1 MMKKQG
7 RQLNILNGLFLK
19 NTKEQEEKVLS
30 AEIQKSQVDLKDKK
44 ETLPVRQREVE
55 LMLGRNSYSSG
66 LRTYKQ
72 LLEKYLQH
80 SEKYSVDLGE
90 YKKAYLKLNS
100 NLKDFNLLSQKIA
113 DKKQDYNSEMI
124 KYEEVKKKYE
134 QSLKEYQEITKEY
147 ENVIND
153 RKAAQKK
160 FEENSLALKNIN
172 DEVQN
177 LIDKKSVKNDVL

>member
-1 MMKKQG
+1 MKKQG

-72 LLEKYLQH
+72 LLEK
-80 SEKYSVDLGE
+80 
-90 YKKAYLKLNS
+90 
-100 NLKDFNLLSQKIA
+100 
-113 DKKQDYNSEMI
+113 
-124 KYEEVKKKYE
+124 
-134 QSLKEYQEITKEY
+134 
-147 ENVIND
+147 
-153 RKAAQKK
+153 
-160 FEENSLALKNIN
+160 
-172 DEVQN
+172 
-177 LIDKKSVKNDVL
+177 

>member
-72 LLEKYLQH
+72 LLEK
-80 SEKYSVDLGE
+80 
-90 YKKAYLKLNS
+90 
-100 NLKDFNLLSQKIA
+100 
-113 DKKQDYNSEMI
+113 
-124 KYEEVKKKYE
+124 
-134 QSLKEYQEITKEY
+134 
-147 ENVIND
+147 
-153 RKAAQKK
+153 
-160 FEENSLALKNIN
+160 
-172 DEVQN
+172 
-177 LIDKKSVKNDVL
+177 

>member
-1 MMKKQG
+1 MKKQG

-72 LLEKYLQH
+72 LLE
-80 SEKYSVDLGE
+80 
-90 YKKAYLKLNS
+90 NI
-100 NLKDFNLLSQKIA
+100 FNIP
-113 DKKQDYNSEMI
+113 
-124 KYEEVKKKYE
+124 
-134 QSLKEYQEITKEY
+134 
-147 ENVIND
+147 
-153 RKAAQKK
+153 
-160 FEENSLALKNIN
+160 KNIL
-172 DEVQN
+172 
-177 LIDKKSVKNDVL
+177 LI

>member
-1 MMKKQG
+1 MKKQG

-72 LLEKYLQH
+72 LL
-80 SEKYSVDLGE
+80 
-90 YKKAYLKLNS
+90 
-100 NLKDFNLLSQKIA
+100 
-113 DKKQDYNSEMI
+113 
-124 KYEEVKKKYE
+124 
-134 QSLKEYQEITKEY
+134 
-147 ENVIND
+147 
-153 RKAAQKK
+153 
-160 FEENSLALKNIN
+160 
-172 DEVQN
+172 
-177 LIDKKSVKNDVL
+177 